1 MRCASIPSTFLLL
14 LPALLLAACGGGG
27 SLDATPTS
35 SKATLTGEIL
45 SIDGDT
51 SALDGV
57 VLALVETGQLVESSS
72 DGWFS
77 FGDVPTG
84 TLTLELVS
92 AASYSAKAGDAST
105 LAEDDDATDEDDDL
119 DEEDDVDDDNDLDE
133 DGMCM
138 ERVRS
143 QERLHVRIRIQDGQ
157 LGEMQCTRSENTE
170 RETERHM
177 ERTEAN
183 GDPDMEGELEME
195 QRQDRER
202 FRVEVEHA
210 EPGTDLECVV
220 IAPDGTEESLGLR
233 TVQGDGECEWNIDTS
248 NGGRLPFGAGS
259 VEDLEG
265 YRVQV
270 RRRATNQAML
280 EGDVPD
286 LPPRDQTRT
295 EEQNQERAEDS
306 DGEHDR
312 DQDRD
317 RDGSYGDDA

>member
-1 MRCASIPSTFLLL
+1 MRSATTPRVLLFL
-14 LPALLLAACGGGG
+14 LPALLLAACGGGAG
-27 SLDATPTS
+27 SLDGDPASTKT
-35 SKATLTGEIL
+35 ATLTGEIL
-45 SIDGDT
+45 SIDGDS

-57 VLALVETGQLVESSS
+57 VFALVETGQLVESSA

-92 AASYSAKAGDAST
+92 ASSYAAKAGDAST
-105 LAEDDDATDEDDDL
+105 FAEDDDTADDDT
-119 DEEDDVDDDNDLDE
+119 DDDDNDLDD
-133 DGMCM
+133 DGLCM

-143 QERLHVRIRIQDGQ
+143 QERLHVRIRIQDGE

-177 ERTEAN
+177 QRA
-183 GDPDMEGELEME
+183 GDCPDPDMEGELEME
-195 QRQDRER
+195 QNRERER
-202 FRVEVEHA
+202 FRVRVEHT
-210 EPGTDLECVV
+210 EPATDLEAFV
-220 IAPDGTEESLGLR
+220 IASDGTEESLGPC
-233 TVQGDGECEWNIDTS
+233 TVQANGECEWSVDTGS
-248 NGGRLPFGAGS
+248 GGRLPFGAGS

-270 RRRATNQAML
+270 RSREMSCVML
-280 EGDVPD
+280 EGEVPG
-286 LPPRDQTRT
+286 LPPRDQERT
-295 EEQNQERAEDS
+295 EERTQERTEDS

-317 RDGSYGDDA
+317 RDGDYGDDA